1 MSLRRVG
8 VKGKY
13 VCLASACPSFAYA
26 DRVVGCGVD
35 CGVVG
40 GWSAVCVSI
49 GGFMLL
55 GDDGLSFGESG
66 LSPVLLPG
74 DPEKIARQ
82 LRM

>member
-1 MSLRRVG
+1 MSFRRV
-8 VKGKY
+8 VWVSHF
-13 VCLASACPSFAYA
+13 VCLVSACPSFAYA
-26 DRVVGCGVD
+26 DRVGGCGVD

-74 DPEKIARQ
+74 DLFGVARQ